1 MGSAIDVFA
10 PADGTLAA
18 TVGTYGTD
26 VARRDS
32 TYTDS
37 SLTSRDTRFSGT
49 SAACPV
55 ACGFLATV
63 TQYNRNWTY
72 ENLRNWIDNNLEE
85 QDSATF
91 YDDTRG
97 TTAEGTEWSDRNR
110 LQGAVRR
117 VIYKAQ
123 IPITTPNPEAQ
134 NEIRTIGPISLRN
147 GLQLRR

>member
-1 MGSAIDVFA
+1 M
-10 PADGTLAA
+10 
-18 TVGTYGTD
+18 
-26 VARRDS
+26 
-32 TYTDS
+32 
-37 SLTSRDTRFSGT
+37 
-49 SAACPV
+49 
-55 ACGFLATV
+55 
-63 TQYNRNWTY
+63 QYNRNWTY